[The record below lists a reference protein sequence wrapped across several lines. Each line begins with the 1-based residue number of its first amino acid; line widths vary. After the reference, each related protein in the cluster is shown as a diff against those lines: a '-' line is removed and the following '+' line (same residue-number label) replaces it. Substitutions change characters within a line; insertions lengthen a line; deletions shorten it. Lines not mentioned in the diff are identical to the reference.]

1 MGGAATTL
9 FLEHDVFN
17 STPEQIHKA
26 SVQEAGT
33 TSGHGSRTGPREVGT
48 GGLYVRRPTRG
59 IQVTPNTYS
68 TMRVQDGRGTPV
80 PLINSSAP
88 PGKTLG
94 AAMSANYIL
103 QSVSESRDEKLQ
115 LLETFGQAYG
125 FFFGERPRVVQFSGL
140 LVNTADFNWR
150 SEWWANYEAVFRG
163 TKLVEKNARLYITY
177 DDIVIEGYMLNANT
191 GQQAEANPNLVTLN
205 FSMWVTGYF
214 DGSDIGD
221 AYFPG
226 TSRLQ
231 ENASRFAAGADKQRN
246 PLLDRSAVGT
256 KTVWGVTD
264 DQYVEDIGA
273 SGSVDLLDRTEH
285 PDTTVWGTDNAEVV
299 GSSIRS
305 VIWDNH
311 DEYVYSADGYDPEK
325 AGAEYARTDQAAKD
339 AQTVPVND
347 TEVHNKSFGV
357 LKKNLS
363 GNLSGV
369 MTMVGG
375 QLLAANGEMSAGSV
389 DGADTPAF
397 GALVVRDQML
407 PTGVSTTRMDIA
419 GGITPAPFTG
429 A

>member
-9 FLEHDVFN
+9 FLEHDVFD

-26 SVQEAGT
+26 SVQETGT
-33 TSGHGSRTGPREVGT
+33 TSGHGSRTAADGL

-68 TMRVQDGRGTPV
+68 TMRVQDGNGNPV
-80 PLINSSAP
+80 NLINSSAP
-88 PGKTLG
+88 PDKTLK

-221 AYFPG
+221 AEFPG
-226 TSRLQ
+226 ASRLRANQ
-231 ENASRFAAGADKQRN
+231 NRIEESRVATLDADTQALADKIN
-246 PLLDRSAVGT
+246 APYLVNNDGSTGFSP
-256 KTVWGVTD
+256 
-264 DQYVEDIGA
+264 QYRDADGQ
-273 SGSVDLLDRTEH
+273 GWSVDPSTL
-285 PDTTVWGTDNAEVV
+285 VV
-299 GSSIRS
+299 GAKHERRDLETIRS
-305 VIWDNH
+305 NIFDNV
-311 DEYVYSADGYDPEK
+311 DEYVYSADGFDPEA
-325 AGAEYARTDQAAKD
+325 AGVTQARADQAALHAKYF
-339 AQTVPVND
+339 PEND

-363 GNLSGV
+363 GNLDGA
-369 MTMVGG
+369 MTMSGG

-419 GGITPAPFTG
+419 GGISPAPFTG